1 MKIILSIKPEF
12 VKEIF
17 AGRKKYEY
25 RKTMFTKSID
35 SVIIYST
42 MPEGKFV
49 GEFLIDK
56 IEVDTPSALWLKTNK
71 SSGISKQFFDQY
83 FENKQKGYAI
93 KIASIKKYAKPINPH
108 SVIDSFVAP
117 QSFRYLKEEEIESWR
132 NAIG

>member
-56 IEVDTPSALWLKTNK
+56 IEVDTPSALWSKTNQA
-71 SSGISKQFFDQY
+71 SGISKQYFDQY
-83 FENKQKGYAI
+83 FNNRKKGYAI
-93 KIASIKKYAKPINPH
+93 KIASIKKYSKPINPH

-117 QSFRYLKEEEIESWR
+117 QSFRYLKDEEIDSWK